1 MGKATQQARPGRT
14 TTDSGGNASGRAT
27 QRAQASGQ
35 TTQEPAQPKHGS
47 GQTTQDREGATAAT
61 ATRAGEPLSARKR
74 VGKPLR
80 SKRNP
85 NTGVGKP
92 LRTARAPPQAAA
104 AGDPRDLTAP
114 RPPAKKERR
123 QPGQS
128 PGPQGTRREQT
139 EDTAA
144 GQPGSPWAR
153 VAQQGR
159 KPRLPDAKPGQAR
172 TQARHSVRPVAR
184 PSAQSPEEEL
194 DTSLDAESE
203 SRPQAVGFGASNE
216 VAPHFA
222 MPFSE

>member
-1 MGKATQQARPGRT
+1 MGRATQQARPGRT
-14 TTDSGGNASGRAT
+14 
-27 QRAQASGQ
+27 
-35 TTQEPAQPKHGS
+35 QP
-47 GQTTQDREGATAAT
+47 TAA
-61 ATRAGEPLSARKR
+61 ATRVGEPLSARKR

-114 RPPAKKERR
+114 RPPAKKERG

-203 SRPQAVGFGASNE
+203 SRPQAVGFGASAK